1 MKFDLDSCKE
11 LTGLNRVQ
19 LIEADAKEAA
29 ESHRDRAAH
38 WRAAPTEGL
47 LWDGSTYMDTAHNY
61 SERIIWAEAFQTRK
75 NRLDRMLDKDYFI
88 C

>member
-1 MKFDLDSCKE
+1 MWRE
-11 LTGLNRVQ
+11 LTNDDRVR
-19 LIEADAKEAA
+19 LIEADARAAA

-38 WRAAPTEGL
+38 WREEPTEGL
-47 LWDGSTYMDTAHNY
+47 LWDGPTYMDTAHNY
-61 SERIIWAEAFQTRK
+61 SERIIWAEAFQKRK